1 MTMSLTLIWAMAKNR
16 VIGRDNKLPWRLPS
30 DLAFFKAQTTGKIIV
45 MGRKTWESMGS
56 KPLPNR
62 TNLVLTRDKAFKPK
76 GAEAIYSIEQV
87 LELSKEQEVMIIGGS
102 EIFLLFLPLADRL
115 LVTLINEE
123 IEGDVVMPDF
133 DLSKFELTDEKQG
146 VRDEKNP
153 YDYRFL
159 TYDRIF

>member
-1 MTMSLTLIWAMAKNR
+1 MSLTLIWAMAKNR